1 LRTGKVLPG
10 RPSRDPHS
18 GLIKA
23 HQGFIRTLIE
33 TNPDLTL
40 DEIRDALAARG
51 VMKSGGASTSIDQ
64 TKKSFYK

>member
-1 LRTGKVLPG
+1 MTLRTGKMLPG
-10 RPSRDPHS
+10 RPGGDPRS
-18 GLIKA
+18 GLIEA

-51 VMKSGGASTSIDQ
+51 VMKSGGRRQ
-64 TKKSFYK
+64 C